1 MAPDPHS
8 QRAGRPTIRGAR
20 GANAGDDY
28 HELWA
33 LREALSLL
41 DPSSELTAITLEGV
55 HPEDSATASPDVWDG
70 VDCAYYFGG
79 EDLASADRAA
89 FDQVKYSTAEPDR
102 PWTVARLTRRHRHTR
117 ASSVIGRLGAA
128 FLGYHEQRPD
138 FVLQGRLRI
147 RLVSNQPVAGEVLD
161 ALRAPGNSDDA
172 ASDNRQRMVTA
183 SGVPRRLHDAFF
195 QSLDFSD
202 CGAGSR
208 LALEAEI
215 ASTMDAW
222 THPNARGALDTL
234 RRRVRELMMPE
245 GANLV
250 LTRREVLSWL
260 GFAGPES
267 LFPCPAAFRLPSHI
281 VERAVTDAAL
291 GLLGAGEQRICIHG
305 GGGVGKTTALLGL
318 PGRLPERSEMIVF
331 DCYGAGRYLDA
342 ESPRHRPAEAFLQ
355 ISNEIAARLK
365 LPPLLH
371 RDPDLADFAERL
383 RQASGVL
390 EARDPSAWLVVA
402 IDAADNAVHAAQVA
416 APPDTAFVHQL
427 VRIGQLPP
435 NVRLII
441 STRTSRLGSL
451 NLDSRF
457 QSLEVPGF
465 SESETA
471 VHVRLHWPGAPDE
484 WIEDFHTLSSANPR
498 VQSYALG
505 MAGGEPSRAL
515 DTLRPHGRGVDQVFA
530 EQVRESARRAG
541 LTDADIERVLQG
553 VMALPRPV
561 PIRYL
566 SPIVRRSEA
575 HLREFATDLAPGLR
589 LERDAIGFTD
599 EDFEDFVRRVA
610 GDLTPVI
617 ETVADLLVA
626 AQQSDIYAAV
636 HVAPALLAAGRR
648 AAVLDL
654 VQREGPPAV
663 IHDPVLRREVQLQ
676 RMRIAMRVCR
686 ESGDV
691 AEALLI
697 NLRGAAALKTDSA
710 IRDALRRY
718 PDLAVRFAGRSVA
731 HMFLQEPDE
740 LECHGIFLLHRLAA
754 DAERGQNVNVREDAR
769 WLKAWMQHRN
779 AILEAARRSDD
790 RAVGW
795 EIDDDD
801 IAAEAIGY
809 FRAFGPERAWSQLR
823 RWQPASVRF
832 RALLLAAPVL
842 VAAGQGDLLAQTL
855 VELGSA
861 ALEPTLRVPLSFR
874 DGTFDAAPVA
884 EALRLLHRR
893 SVLDLSR
900 RSGSSE
906 VPAAERAYEECI
918 LTACELCVAAGR
930 RDDAVL
936 AILTKFGG
944 PFEDRGVFEPPARID
959 LRLRALA
966 VLARLDGERMVVR
979 TLLPPRPDGAGEGTS
994 DTRKAAARWDDQH
1007 QEWQDVAGPL
1017 VSLYDARA
1025 QILLGL
1031 VPREKYEALLDEALA
1046 HLERD
1051 AYRMTRRYRSFE
1063 LRERAATAVL
1073 SLLGHAGTDSAVLW
1087 RHAEALAASGSTT
1100 FGPVQVERWVRAAAR
1115 QELHPTLLARA
1126 AEIARHVQD
1135 AQMAAREQV
1144 DALCSIARALLPIS
1158 SPDAEAIFLSALD
1171 AAAGI
1176 DEDAMHLL
1184 PLLSS
1189 LAVSSAASL
1198 EEGTRR
1204 HLARGNAIAIE
1215 DAAIRLS
1222 GYDHFPWSSAALGL
1236 SAWDFPFALAA
1247 VSRWDDEALVSRSK
1261 LLPVVLREG
1270 VSAGHLSPAVALA
1283 LLPLLEQS
1291 PHPEFLKVIT
1301 ARSAEMSADRRDAMA
1316 ERIAADELLTGS
1328 EGAGSHGQA
1337 VLEIVRTLRCAPE
1350 PAYWETSLAEHAS
1363 FHAARRSQEG
1373 AQTQSGPV
1381 HREADAGPTAEDL
1394 IASFPW
1400 DSCDVSDPATLSEA
1414 VRSLTSGPTDAP
1426 YVPAAAVY
1434 RHVQQRVP
1442 IAARVRYLNALVSLM
1457 REQDLLAPDAAEAL
1471 GEALAAWEEQP
1482 SVGVWLRG
1490 PMLQRLP
1497 GVLAAFLRGMSYRRN
1512 TLELLCRRI
1521 AGAEPAL
1528 RIQVRDALV
1537 RGLELHDETLTA
1549 EDVYWLVG
1557 VIAEFVD
1564 APVLGQVAIG
1574 LTEQLLGVVVERHR
1588 AAWNL
1593 GDLPT
1598 SVSSALGRAVFA
1610 SLGDMDTR
1618 TRWRAAHALRRLAAL
1633 GEADLIDSIVAEYNR
1648 REESLFRKPDAPFYW
1663 QAARLWLIVALCRTA
1678 EERPHQ
1684 VARHAAFLIAAGTE
1698 PTFPHLLLRDFAAR
1712 GVRALHA
1719 AGVGAVR
1726 TEDLESMA
1734 EALGSGRPRRRAPRS
1749 PRERRARSTEPVLRF
1764 HFDETDTIPYWYD
1777 HAVEIF
1783 TDVSMEAFL
1792 TRADRWVIDEWGAT
1806 PTTSHW
1812 VEEPR
1817 RNRLDERRWG
1827 EWSHSHGGQPV
1838 VERYS
1843 THLEWNAMWCAA
1855 GELLKD
1861 HTLRARESRWD
1872 DYHTLEGWLRRKGL
1886 TDPPGWM
1893 ADSRSPR
1900 PTHLPLYV
1908 ARVRSGWEEA
1918 AEEED
1923 FRAEAGLAPGGRTL
1937 VVGASWE
1944 NASPPVYTSSTVRAA
1959 YVTPSRALALLRA
1972 LQTVESPHDFR
1983 LPDVGDD
1990 FEIRH
1995 GGHVLVGFLEHYE
2008 HEGGIDRNDP
2018 LRRDSSGIAAGLPE
2032 AVVAALGLRFVLH
2045 PVPGWE
2051 DAATGELVLRY
2062 ECWSNRDP
2070 FPRHRNE
2077 EHGTTGW
2084 RLHIERSLLA
2094 RLMERRKLDVLI
2106 SVGIE
2111 RRLKQY
2117 GSNELNSE
2125 DEASAYHSRIYLL
2138 RRGGELLTADGRA
2151 GTWAASGT

>member
-1 MAPDPHS
+1 M
-8 QRAGRPTIRGAR
+8 
-20 GANAGDDY
+20 
-28 HELWA
+28 
-33 LREALSLL
+33 
-41 DPSSELTAITLEGV
+41 
-55 HPEDSATASPDVWDG
+55 
-70 VDCAYYFGG
+70 
-79 EDLASADRAA
+79 
-89 FDQVKYSTAEPDR
+89 
-102 PWTVARLTRRHRHTR
+102 
-117 ASSVIGRLGAA
+117 IGRLGAA
-128 FLGYHEQRPD
+128 FLGYYEQRPD
-138 FVLQGRLRI
+138 FVLQGQLRI

-161 ALRAPGNSDDA
+161 ALRALGRSDDA
-172 ASDNRQRMVTA
+172 ASDNRQRMATA
-183 SGVPRRLHDAFF
+183 SGVPSRLQDVFF
-195 QSLDFSD
+195 RSLDFSD

-208 LALEAEI
+208 LGLEAEI

-291 GLLGAGEQRICIHG
+291 GLLGAGEQRICLHG

-342 ESPRHRPAEAFLQ
+342 ESPRHRPAEAFRQ

-371 RDPDLADFAERL
+371 RDPDLPDFAERL

-471 VHVRLHWPGAPDE
+471 VHVRLNWPEAPDE

-553 VMALPRPV
+553 LMALPRPV

-599 EDFEDFVRRVA
+599 EDFEEYVRSVA

-626 AQQSDIYAAV
+626 AEQSDIYAAV
-636 HVAPALLAAGRR
+636 HVAPTLLVAGRR

-663 IHDPVLRREVQLQ
+663 IHDPVLRREIQLQ

-718 PDLAVRFAGRSVA
+718 PDLAVRFAGRSVSQ
-731 HMFLQEPDE
+731 MFLQEPDE
-740 LECHGIFLLHRLAA
+740 IECHGIFLLHRLAA

-779 AILEAARRSDD
+779 AILEAARRSDE

-801 IAAEAIGY
+801 ITAEAIGNL
-809 FRAFGPERAWSQLR
+809 RAFGPERAWSQLR

-832 RALLLAAPVL
+832 RALLLATPVL
-842 VAAGQGDLLAQTL
+842 VASGEGDLLEQAL
-855 VELGSA
+855 LELRA
-861 ALEPTLRVPLSFR
+861 IALEPVLRVPLSFR
-874 DGTFDAAPVA
+874 DGTFDAEPVA
-884 EALRLLHRR
+884 EALRFLHRR
-893 SVLDLSR
+893 SMLDLSR
-900 RSGSSE
+900 RSISWE
-906 VPAAERAYEECI
+906 VPPAERAYEECI
-918 LTACELCVAAGR
+918 LTACEWCVAAGH
-930 RDDAVL
+930 RDDALL

-944 PFEDRGVFEPPARID
+944 PFENRGIVEPPARID

-966 VLARLDGERMVVR
+966 MLARLDGKRMVV
-979 TLLPPRPDGAGEGTS
+979 TALLSPRPVMAGEGTADS
-994 DTRKAAARWDDQH
+994 RKAASQWDDQH
-1007 QEWQDVAGPL
+1007 QEWQDVIGPL
-1017 VSLYDARA
+1017 LSLYDARA
-1025 QILLGL
+1025 QILLGV
-1031 VPREKYEALLDEALA
+1031 VPREKYDALLGEALA

-1051 AYRMTRRYRSFE
+1051 AYRMTRRYQSGE
-1063 LRERAATAVL
+1063 LRQRAATAVL
-1073 SLLGHAGTDSAVLW
+1073 SLLGHAGTDSGVLW
-1087 RHAEALAASGSTT
+1087 RHAEAVAAAGSAT
-1100 FGPVQVERWVRAAAR
+1100 FGPLQVERWVRAASR
-1115 QELHPTLLARA
+1115 PELHATLLARA
-1126 AEIARHVQD
+1126 AETARHVQG

-1158 SPDAEAIFLSALD
+1158 NADAGAIFLAALD

-1184 PLLSS
+1184 PLLSG
-1189 LAVSSAASL
+1189 LAVSSATSL
-1198 EEGTRR
+1198 EADTRR
-1204 HLARGNAIAIE
+1204 RLARDNAIAIE

-1222 GYDHFPWSSAALGL
+1222 GYDGFPWAAAARALV
-1236 SAWDFPFALAA
+1236 AWDFPFALAA
-1247 VSRWDDEALVSRSK
+1247 VSRWDDEALVSRST
-1261 LLPVVLREG
+1261 LLPAVLEDG
-1270 VSAGHLSPAVALA
+1270 VSAGHVSPAVALA
-1283 LLPLLEQS
+1283 LLPLLEHP
-1291 PHPEFLKVIT
+1291 PHRELLKSIA
-1301 ARSAEMSADRRDAMA
+1301 ARSTAMSADRRDAIA
-1316 ERIAADELLTGS
+1316 ERIAADELLIGG
-1328 EGAGSHGQA
+1328 EGADSHGEA
-1337 VLEIVRTLRCAPE
+1337 VLAIVRALRSSPE
-1350 PAYWETSLAEHAS
+1350 AGFWETSLAEHAS

-1373 AQTQSGPV
+1373 AQTQSGRV
-1381 HREADAGPTAEDL
+1381 HQAAEPGPGPTASDL

-1400 DSCDVSDPATLSEA
+1400 DACDISDPAALAEA
-1414 VRSLTSGPTDAP
+1414 VHSLTSGPTDAP

-1434 RHVQQRVP
+1434 SHVQQRVP
-1442 IAARVRYLNALVSLM
+1442 IAARVRYLDALVALM
-1457 REQDLLAPDAAEAL
+1457 RGPDMPASDAAEAL

-1497 GVLAAFLRGMSYRRN
+1497 DVLAAFLRGMSYRRR

-1528 RIQVRDALV
+1528 RIQVREALV

-1564 APVLGQVAIG
+1564 APALGRVAIG
-1574 LTEQLLGVVVERHR
+1574 LTEQLLSAVVERHR

-1598 SVSSALGRAVFA
+1598 SVSSALGRAAFA
-1610 SLGDMDTR
+1610 FLGDMDTR

-1633 GEADLIDSIVAEYNR
+1633 GEADLIDSVVAEYNR
-1648 REESLFRKPDAPFYW
+1648 REESLFRKPGAPFYW

-1684 VARHAAFLIAAGTE
+1684 VARHSAFLIAAGTE
-1698 PTFPHLLLRDFAAR
+1698 TTFPHLLLRDFATR
-1712 GVRALHA
+1712 GVRALHE

-1726 TEDLESMA
+1726 TDDLESMA

-1749 PRERRARSTEPVLRF
+1749 LRGRRARSTEPALRF

-1817 RNRLDERRWG
+1817 QNRLDERRWG

-1843 THLEWNAMWCAA
+1843 THLEWHAMWCAA

-1861 HTLRARESRWD
+1861 HTLRASERRWD

-1886 TDPPGWM
+1886 SAPPMWLS
-1893 ADSRSPR
+1893 DIRSPR
-1900 PTHLPLYV
+1900 PMHVPVHL
-1908 ARVRSGWEEA
+1908 AQVRSGWEESVK
-1918 AEEED
+1918 EED
-1923 FRAEAGLAPGGRTL
+1923 FLAEAGLTPEGRTL

-1944 NASPPVYTSSTVRAA
+1944 NASPPVYASSTVRAA

-1990 FEIRH
+1990 LEIRH
-1995 GGHVLVGFLEHYE
+1995 GGHVLVGLLEHRD

-2032 AVVAALGLRFVLH
+2032 TVVASLGLRFAVR
-2045 PVPGWE
+2045 PVPRWV
-2051 DAATGELVLRY
+2051 DAATGEVVLRY
-2062 ECWSNRDP
+2062 ESWSNRDP

-2084 RLHIERSLLA
+2084 RLHIERSVLA
-2094 RLMERRKLDVLI
+2094 RLMERRKLDILI

-2138 RRGGELLTADGRA
+2138 RRGGELLTADGPA
-2151 GTWAASGT
+2151 GTWSASST